1 MKEKC
6 RKSRKF
12 AVEMR
17 EMQFT
22 AVVLMTLLTL
32 KLLLLPVKVTANKVI
47 RRSWLLMISATAIV
61 GLQFLLQYV
70 FRLRQIGVTQAV
82 MLNLALLIPA
92 TVLFS
97 LAIFSLQRRLR
108 QRDIYIGLF
117 TWLLALGL
125 MAYAAFSDGQPLLSG
140 THKMWTAVRTASIC
154 FAISQFY
161 FAFCHLVNLHA
172 MLNALSNYY
181 DSDMNSVLRWM
192 RLSIFFLPLVGLFI
206 PLIVF
211 IQSIWLAYLSL
222 LILGGVFFLV
232 DGFCSY
238 VVSTVPASIVEA
250 EEEGYDEEKDV
261 EAGLMA
267 DQYKTDDSES
277 QAALSLDPENLQR
290 VERAVQLWVSRG
302 SYMKSGLKLPQVAD
316 EINVPRYLLTAWL
329 RNQQLKYA
337 DWMTGLRINA
347 AKQVLLD
354 HPEWNNE
361 AVAQHCGFSDRSYFT
376 RKFKEATGLSPSEFA
391 SLQTS
396 NS

>member
-47 RRSWLLMISATAIV
+47 RRSWLLMISATTIV

-161 FAFCHLVNLHA
+161 FSFSHLVNLHA

-277 QAALSLDPENLQR
+277 QAAMSLDPENLQR

-361 AVAQHCGFSDRSYFT
+361 AVAQHCGFSDRTYFQ
-376 RKFKEATGLSPSEFA
+376 RKFKQITGRTPNDFI
-391 SLQTS
+391 LQ
-396 NS
+396 

>member
-1 MKEKC
+1 MQEKSYIC
-6 RKSRKF
+6 SRNERN
-12 AVEMR
+12 A
-17 EMQFT
+17 
-22 AVVLMTLLTL
+22 
-32 KLLLLPVKVTANKVI
+32 I
-47 RRSWLLMISATAIV
+47 YSRRADD
-61 GLQFLLQYV
+61 LLQYV

-108 QRDIYIGLF
+108 RRDIYIGLF

-140 THKMWTAVRTASIC
+140 THKMWTAVRTASVC

-267 DQYKTDDSES
+267 DQYKTDDSEN

-337 DWMTGLRINA
+337 DQFDAELYRYSAWEDNLKKAFPKKFPTIEQLEKHIENLRSKLKEKDA
-347 AKQVLLD
+347 QYKALAQKSRELS
-354 HPEWNNE
+354 E
-361 AVAQHCGFSDRSYFT
+361 AVREIENY
-376 RKFKEATGLSPSEFA
+376 LSQEQCREQQKKRRRND
-391 SLQTS
+391 LE
-396 NS
+396 

>member
-1 MKEKC
+1 
-6 RKSRKF
+6 
-12 AVEMR
+12 MR

-161 FAFCHLVNLHA
+161 FSFSHLVNLHA

-277 QAALSLDPENLQR
+277 QAAMSLDPENLQR

-361 AVAQHCGFSDRSYFT
+361 TVAQHCGFSDRSYFT

>member
-1 MKEKC
+1 
-6 RKSRKF
+6 
-12 AVEMR
+12 
-17 EMQFT
+17 
-22 AVVLMTLLTL
+22 
-32 KLLLLPVKVTANKVI
+32 
-47 RRSWLLMISATAIV
+47 MISATAIV

-117 TWLLALGL
+117 TWLLVLGL

-161 FAFCHLVNLHA
+161 FSFCHLVNLHA

>member
-1 MKEKC
+1 
-6 RKSRKF
+6 
-12 AVEMR
+12 MR

-47 RRSWLLMISATAIV
+47 RRSWLLMISATTIV

-211 IQSIWLAYLSL
+211 IQSIW
-222 LILGGVFFLV
+222 
-232 DGFCSY
+232 CSSW
-238 VVSTVPASIVEA
+238 STAS
-250 EEEGYDEEKDV
+250 
-261 EAGLMA
+261 
-267 DQYKTDDSES
+267 
-277 QAALSLDPENLQR
+277 
-290 VERAVQLWVSRG
+290 AVTW
-302 SYMKSGLKLPQVAD
+302 
-316 EINVPRYLLTAWL
+316 
-329 RNQQLKYA
+329 
-337 DWMTGLRINA
+337 
-347 AKQVLLD
+347 
-354 HPEWNNE
+354 
-361 AVAQHCGFSDRSYFT
+361 
-376 RKFKEATGLSPSEFA
+376 
-391 SLQTS
+391 
-396 NS
+396 